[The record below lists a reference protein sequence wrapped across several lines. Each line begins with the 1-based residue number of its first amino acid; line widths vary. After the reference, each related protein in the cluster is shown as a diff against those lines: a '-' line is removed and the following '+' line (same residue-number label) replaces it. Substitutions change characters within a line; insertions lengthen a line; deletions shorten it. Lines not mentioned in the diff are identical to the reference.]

1 MQPAWASIAHRAD
14 RQCYNP
20 RTVSH
25 DSSMP
30 SLLAAVAIAI
40 LTTGALFLGVALGC
54 WRERKGRRKAAQ
66 ARENQALENVKA
78 EVAKLRAECAQ
89 AEVKVKKLQE
99 NRRRNDDIFR
109 HLRQGV
115 VVLDQE
121 LAVEWSNPAARRLTH
136 RTSVQIV
143 GASFDAIEWRS
154 AEGPKSFDAAH
165 PSPWRQCL
173 ETGSPVDPVQ
183 FALSLDGRVIWLEL
197 FCFPAY
203 DQQGEAGQVVVLLE
217 DVTKLI
223 GSSREISRLQNK
235 LGSRAD
241 ASELATRQ
249 SRGSGLPASSRPQS
263 DPPQAAVG
271 AGAIRVLLVEDNP
284 VNQAVAMGILRKL
297 GLELEMASDGQ
308 KALEC
313 LSKSPFHLVFMDC
326 QMPVMD
332 GYEATRRI
340 RDPSTDVLNHSIP
353 IVAVTANALKGDR
366 EKCLEC
372 GMDDYLPK
380 PVTRD
385 GFEQALTKWIP
396 GWVAAVI
403 SSFPVEMADP
413 PSRVPA
419 PVQREVFD
427 RSALVRRLL
436 GQEELVGTLLG
447 MFFQDT
453 PGQMEELEKAIAQ
466 DRWSDA
472 QRLAHGLKGTL
483 ANLEARSAA
492 QAASVV
498 EHGCRTAN
506 ALVVKDAMGDLR
518 EEIDKAQDAMHAS
531 L

>member
-1 MQPAWASIAHRAD
+1 
-14 RQCYNP
+14 
-20 RTVSH
+20 
-25 DSSMP
+25 MP
-30 SLLAAVAIAI
+30 SLLAVLAIAL
-40 LTTGALFLGVALGC
+40 LTAGALFLGMALGS
-54 WRERKGRRKAAQ
+54 WRQRKGLGKAAQ
-66 ARENQALENVKA
+66 VRENRELEEAKA
-78 EVAKLRAECAQ
+78 ELAQLRAECAQ
-89 AEVKVKKLQE
+89 HEVRARKLLE

-136 RTSVQIV
+136 RTSVQIL
-143 GASFDAIEWRS
+143 GAAFDAIEWRS
-154 AEGPKSFDAAH
+154 NEGPKSFDRAH

-183 FALSLDGRVIWLEL
+183 FALSLDGRMIWLEL

-203 DQQGEAGQVVVLLE
+203 DPQGDAGQVVVLLE

-223 GSSREISRLQNK
+223 GSSREISRLQNE
-235 LGSRAD
+235 LGSRHD
-241 ASELATRQ
+241 VSELSTR
-249 SRGSGLPASSRPQS
+249 SVRGSSLPSSSPPRSDLPQTN
-263 DPPQAAVG
+263 PG
-271 AGAIRVLLVEDNP
+271 TGAIRVLLVEDNP

-297 GLELEMASDGQ
+297 GLELEMVADGQ
-308 KALEC
+308 QALER
-313 LSKSPFHLVFMDC
+313 LAKSSFQLVFMDC

-340 RDPSTDVLNHSIP
+340 RDPASDVLNHAIP

-366 EKCLEC
+366 EKCLAC

-385 GFEQALTKWIP
+385 GFEQALTRWIP

-436 GQEELVGTLLG
+436 GQEELVGALLG

-453 PGQMEELEKAIAQ
+453 PGQMDELEKAIIE
-466 DRWSDA
+466 DRWPDA

-506 ALVVKDAMGDLR
+506 AQVVKDALGDLR
-518 EEIDKAQDAMHAS
+518 EEIDKAKEAMHAS